1 VSGLQFGAL
10 ELSGQ
15 RLADHVTWLGYDTVT
30 HEWVTDVTLPEWN
43 FVGGAG
49 SPFLVVTGF
58 GSGTVSVKRYG
69 DDFYDIAMT
78 VQFLPG
84 TGDVAFGSSRP
95 SGSTYYKAQFPDK
108 TSSEVPLRYV
118 RYHRPQHPVSA
129 TTSTSLTPPLYA
141 HPGFSAT
148 VCHDDYNGRIV
159 LDTKLD
165 GGERIMLFG
174 DRTLVDLV
182 STASTALVEAR
193 RLRLPNPT
201 IEDSLAVT
209 LPWNPTEVMQFD
221 RAHGTYD
228 FAISSKDLQTW
239 KARVYAKNSTT
250 TEDVWSTLSPD
261 APAVYIEYG
270 MISRRLKFNGRMP
283 YVRQTHS
290 NAVF

>member
-1 VSGLQFGAL
+1 LSGLQFGVL
-10 ELSGQ
+10 ELAGQ
-15 RLADHVTWLGYDTVT
+15 RLPDHICWLGYDTVT

-43 FVGGAG
+43 FDGGQDW
-49 SPFLVVTGF
+49 LVVTGF
-58 GSGTVSVKRYG
+58 PSIISVKRYG
-69 DDFYDIAMT
+69 DDFYDISMA
-78 VQFLPG
+78 VQILPG
-84 TGDVAFGSSRP
+84 SGDVAFGSVTRP
-95 SGSTYYKAQFPDK
+95 YGSTYYKAQFPDK
-108 TSSEVPLRYV
+108 TSSDVPLRYV

-129 TTSTSLTPPLYA
+129 TTSASQTPPLFA
-141 HPGFSAT
+141 HPGFAAT

-165 GGERIMLFG
+165 GGERILLFG

-182 STASTALVEAR
+182 STSSTALVEAR

-201 IEDSLAVT
+201 IEDSLQVT

-221 RAHGTYD
+221 RAHDTYD

-239 KARVYAKNSTT
+239 RVRVYAKNSNT
-250 TEDVWSTLSPD
+250 TEDVWSTLVSE
-261 APAVYIEYG
+261 APAIFVEYG

-290 NAVF
+290 NAIF